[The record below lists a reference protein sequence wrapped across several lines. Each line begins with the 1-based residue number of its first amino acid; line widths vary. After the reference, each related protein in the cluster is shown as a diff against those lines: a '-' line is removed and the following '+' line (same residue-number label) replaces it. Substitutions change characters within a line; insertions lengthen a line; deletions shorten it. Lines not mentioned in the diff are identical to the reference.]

1 MASVFHMAKN
11 TWCVKRGGKTKKNES
26 SLEALL
32 HGCHELLDKMEIE

>member
-1 MASVFHMAKN
+1 MV
-11 TWCVKRGGKTKKNES
+11 CEKRGKKKKNES

>member
-1 MASVFHMAKN
+1 
-11 TWCVKRGGKTKKNES
+11 VKRGGKTKDKS